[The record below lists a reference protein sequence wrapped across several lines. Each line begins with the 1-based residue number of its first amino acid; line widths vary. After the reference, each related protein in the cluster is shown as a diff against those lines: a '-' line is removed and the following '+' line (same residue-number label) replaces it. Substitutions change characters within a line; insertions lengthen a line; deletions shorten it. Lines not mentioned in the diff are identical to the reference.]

1 MLAPRTNTLS
11 QQMDYG
17 LLTLALAAL
26 AAGFVDSIVG
36 GGGLILV
43 PALFSAFPTTPPA
56 TLFGTNKGGAIWGT
70 SASMLSFLR
79 RVRIPWSTVLP
90 ATLAAFV
97 GAFLGALTISHVES
111 GDFRKALPL
120 ILTAVL
126 VYTLWRKDLGHQHKP
141 HLSGRAE
148 TALAIVG
155 GGLIGFYDGFFGPGT
170 GNFLV
175 FLFVRGFGFDFL
187 HATASAKVVNV
198 ACNLAALLLF
208 SARGHVMWPYAA
220 LIAVCNITGSVLG
233 TRLAMRRGTH
243 FVRWMFLGIVA
254 LLIAKTAWDAFF
266 GAAAH

>member
-1 MLAPRTNTLS
+1 
-11 QQMDYG
+11 MDFG
-17 LLTLALAAL
+17 LLTLGLAAL

-70 SASMLSFLR
+70 SAAMVSFLR

-90 ATLAAFV
+90 ATLAAFGGALL
-97 GAFLGALTISHVES
+97 GAFEITRVES
-111 GDFRKALPL
+111 GEFRKALPF

-126 VYTLWRKDLGHQHKP
+126 AYTLVRKDLGHHHRP
-141 HLSGRAE
+141 HLSGRTE
-148 TALAIVG
+148 TLLAALG
-155 GGLIGFYDGFFGPGT
+155 GGVIGFYDGFFGPGT

-187 HATASAKVVNV
+187 HAAASAKVVNV

-208 SARGHVMWPYAA
+208 ASKGHVMWPIALVIAA
-220 LIAVCNITGSVLG
+220 CNITGSVLG

-243 FVRWMFLGIVA
+243 FVRWMFIAIVA

-266 GAAAH
+266 AAATH

>member
-1 MLAPRTNTLS
+1 
-11 QQMDYG
+11 MDYG
-17 LLTLALAAL
+17 LLTLAFAAL

-56 TLFGTNKGGAIWGT
+56 TLFGTNKAGAIWGT
-70 SASMLSFLR
+70 SAAMLSFVR

-90 ATLAAFV
+90 AALAAFV
-97 GAFLGALTISHVES
+97 GSFFGALAISHIES
-111 GDFRKALPL
+111 DDFRKALPF

-126 VYTLWRKDLGHQHKP
+126 VYTFWRRDLGHHHKP
-141 HLSGRAE
+141 HLSGRTE
-148 TALAIVG
+148 MVLAAMG
-155 GGLIGFYDGFFGPGT
+155 GGVIGFYDGFFGPGT

-175 FLFVRGFGFDFL
+175 FLFVRGFGYDFL

-208 SARGHVMWPYAA
+208 ASKGHVMWPYAA
-220 LIAVCNITGSVLG
+220 LIAVSNITGSVLG

-243 FVRWMFLGIVA
+243 FVRWMFLGVVA

-266 GAAAH
+266 GVAAR